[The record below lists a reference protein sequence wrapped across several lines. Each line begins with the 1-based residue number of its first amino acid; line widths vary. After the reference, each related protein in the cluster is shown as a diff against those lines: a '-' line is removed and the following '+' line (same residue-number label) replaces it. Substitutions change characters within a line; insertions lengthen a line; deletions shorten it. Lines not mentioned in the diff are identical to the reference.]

1 MYRIYT
7 YKKGNSYITMKFKY
21 TEFQSR
27 FLPIV
32 PIRIKGAVGWVK
44 FRAFVD
50 SGAGY
55 SVFQSEMAEILGL
68 KLEDGKREGITV
80 GDGTQ
85 IEVYKH
91 NVKVDVANQEFEAT
105 IGFSRQLGIGFN
117 IIGRLS
123 IFEKFKICFD
133 EPEQI
138 VEFFP
143 K

>member
-1 MYRIYT
+1 MR
-7 YKKGNSYITMKFKY
+7 FKY
-21 TEFQSR
+21 TEFQGR
-27 FLPIV
+27 FLPII
-32 PIRIKGAVGWVK
+32 PIRIKGGDGWVN

-55 SVFQSEMAEILGL
+55 SVFHAEMAEILGL

-80 GDGTQ
+80 GDGSQ

-91 NVKVDVANQEFEAT
+91 KVKVNVANQEFDAT

-133 EPEQI
+133 ESEQT
-138 VEFFP
+138 VEFFQKP
-143 K
+143 NNSK